1 MESFS
6 RKNSRTSVSLEEGP
20 IFTGDEDISMLV
32 DAEES
37 VRAQEQRVMYFDQ
50 AQNEERERLMKLLE
64 SQRQQEEW
72 EVALGGSGGG
82 EDGSG
87 VVEKAATVVKRPSRR
102 TGTRRS
108 ARVSGA

>member
-37 VRAQEQRVMYFDQ
+37 MRAQEQRVMYFDQ

-72 EVALGGSGGG
+72 EVALGGSGG
-82 EDGSG
+82 DKD
-87 VVEKAATVVKRPSRR
+87 VVEKAAAVVKRPPRR

-108 ARVSGA
+108 ARVSGG